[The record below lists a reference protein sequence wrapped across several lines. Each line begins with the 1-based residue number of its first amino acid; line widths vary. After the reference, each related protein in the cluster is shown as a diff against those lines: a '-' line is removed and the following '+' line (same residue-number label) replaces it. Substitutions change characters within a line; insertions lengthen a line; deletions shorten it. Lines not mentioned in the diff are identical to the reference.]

1 MKNSLKKRRGS
12 FFFKLFLSIYFLT
25 NNSVCHTGVRHVT
38 NFGYVCDISFIS
50 KFLSDFE
57 QGIYLTYATY
67 HFSNL
72 KKETSIHAYSLRS
85 LGSTKLWGS
94 FDHVCDMQYS
104 AM

>member
-1 MKNSLKKRRGS
+1 MKNSFKKRRGS

-57 QGIYLTYATY
+57 QGIYLPTLLIT
-67 HFSNL
+67 FQTL
-72 KKETSIHAYSLRS
+72 KRKQVYMHIA
-85 LGSTKLWGS
+85 
-94 FDHVCDMQYS
+94 
-104 AM
+104 